1 MLYYITLYYII
12 LYYII
17 LYYIILYYIILY
29 YIILYYIILY
39 YIILYYKPHIIPL
52 THRVII
58 KNFGHGSVD
67 KVCAM
72 GGGVIGGVRNK

>member
-1 MLYYITLYYII
+1 MLCYVMLCYVMLCYVMLCYV
-12 LYYII
+12 
-17 LYYIILYYIILY
+17 
-29 YIILYYIILY
+29 ILY

-52 THRVII
+52 THRAII